1 MVFMSPSLGLIAIPL
16 GIFAILLIWFIWKNL
31 SPDETKAWPMT
42 EATIQSVGTVVVHAR
57 RNTYSVEVGD
67 FSYSV
72 NGEYYSGR
80 LTIAP
85 SAQDRSP
92 RGLVHQK
99 IQVHYDS
106 QKPERF
112 SVPHTE
118 IDGFLLG
125 PYNVGLGEDIDPI
138 DLNIDTV

>member
-1 MVFMSPSLGLIAIPL
+1 MFMSLSLELIATSLGL
-16 GIFAILLIWFIWKNL
+16 FAALLIWLIWKNL
-31 SPDETKAWPMT
+31 SPDEAKAWPMT
-42 EATIQSVGTVVVHAR
+42 EATIQSVGTVVVYAG
-57 RNTYSVEVGD
+57 RNTRSVEVAD

-85 SAQDRSP
+85 SAEDRSP

-106 QKPERF
+106 QKPEKF
-112 SVPHTE
+112 SVPNTE

-125 PYNVGLGEDIDPI
+125 PYNAGSGEDIDPI
-138 DLNIDTV
+138 DLNIDKV